1 MARTTPGG
9 SVEADI
15 KCKVLFLLVVPR
27 TSSLLGRGVL
37 HPVFPGI
44 GCFARVAPLRKASI
58 LNGFGLAARESSG
71 QRLSCVLRV
80 CVPAALSEA
89 L

>member
-9 SVEADI
+9 SVEAGV
-15 KCKVLFLLVVPR
+15 KCKVLFLLVVL
-27 TSSLLGRGVL
+27 SSGGVYCTPFFL
-37 HPVFPGI
+37 GI

-71 QRLSCVLRV
+71 QRPRGSLVSCV